1 MSLEKEMAP
10 HSSILAWKIPWTEQ
24 PELWVTTVGTLGIVA
39 HSLLEEAASL
49 AKYVCPRVFSGLWCV
64 PG

>member
-1 MSLEKEMAP
+1 MDK
-10 HSSILAWKIPWTEQ
+10 Q

>member
-1 MSLEKEMAP
+1 MG
-10 HSSILAWKIPWTEQ
+10 EQ
-24 PELWVTTVGTLGIVA
+24 PELWVTTVGTLGILA

-49 AKYVCPRVFSGLWCV
+49 AKCVCPKVFSGLWRV